1 MPKRVVAISR
11 EAGAEGNRIGALVAE
26 RLGYR
31 FVDEQIITTAAE
43 KQGVDPAVIADAE
56 RRKSLILRVL
66 EGIGEGGMV
75 TATPG
80 GATWIPDDASE
91 LVRSNDFRSLIREAI
106 HETAAQGDVVIV
118 SHGASFALAG
128 RDDLL
133 RVLVTAPHEARVR
146 RFAEEQ
152 ATDEHAAAKALRR
165 SDEDRADYL
174 KRFYGVEHEQ
184 SSHYDIVVNTE
195 MLGADAAAGVVVA
208 ATWA

>member
-1 MPKRVVAISR
+1 MPKSVIAISR
-11 EAGAEGNRIGALVAE
+11 EVGAEGNRIGGLVAE

-31 FVDEQIITTAAE
+31 YVDEEIITTAAE
-43 KQGVDPAVIADAE
+43 KQGVDRAVIADAE
-56 RRKSLILRVL
+56 KRKSLMLRVL

-146 RFAEEQ
+146 RFTEERG
-152 ATDEHAAAKALRR
+152 TDEHAAAKALKR

-195 MLGADAAAGVVVA
+195 MLGADGAAGVVVHA
-208 ATWA
+208 AQA